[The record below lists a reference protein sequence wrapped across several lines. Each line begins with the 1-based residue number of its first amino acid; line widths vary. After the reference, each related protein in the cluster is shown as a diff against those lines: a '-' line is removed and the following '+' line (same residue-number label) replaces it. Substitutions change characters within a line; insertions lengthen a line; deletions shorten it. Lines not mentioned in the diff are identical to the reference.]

1 MRIFY
6 KTYHTKYIT
15 PSFTAKP
22 TRRARGRSQARR
34 LDCKH
39 RCSWSGARTHLQTR
53 PVMEARNVDC
63 LPSATTNS
71 SSRPAADSVTVATW
85 ELVDSVTVATWE
97 LADPV
102 TVATW
107 ELIGK
112 LENWQ
117 TWPRVSPTGVRN
129 WFPCTDWT
137 LPQLPWVKLAAT
149 LAPSVYHGQNPKAF
163 LGVAWKHNKSPI
175 LKGQTM
181 G

>member
-129 WFPCTDWT
+129 WFPCTDWLDLASVALGKVSSYTCT
-137 LPQLPWVKLAAT
+137 LSLPWSK
-149 LAPSVYHGQNPKAF
+149 PQSIFG
-163 LGVAWKHNKSPI
+163 SC
-175 LKGQTM
+175 LKT
-181 G
+181 